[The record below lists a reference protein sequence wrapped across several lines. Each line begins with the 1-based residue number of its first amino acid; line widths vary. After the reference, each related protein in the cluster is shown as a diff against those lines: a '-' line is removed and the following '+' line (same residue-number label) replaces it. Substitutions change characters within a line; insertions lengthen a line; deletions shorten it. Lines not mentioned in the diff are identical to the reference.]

1 MKKFALTIRKVHKF
15 LMIFLG
21 GQFIL
26 WSLSGLY
33 MVTMDIDFIHG
44 DHLVK
49 EPFPIV
55 ISSTSLLSFQE
66 ILQQYPRANKLRLT
80 HLAGQSVYQFNV
92 NKQAQLISAQT
103 GKSLLPF
110 SKEYIKKLA
119 ILQSNLSNDLKIEN
133 IQLLTTNA
141 PSELSSRHLPVWQVV
156 YDDISAST
164 LYISS
169 STGQVV
175 TKRHDYWRLFDF
187 AWMLHIMDYENRE
200 DITNWLLFVF
210 SLTGVFSCLSGLY
223 LVGHRFRFAVKLN
236 TILSVF
242 KRQPKRKAHLAK
254 ENDIKSD
261 GKCL

>member
-1 MKKFALTIRKVHKF
+1 M
-15 LMIFLG
+15 G

-33 MVTMDIDFIHG
+33 MVTMDLDFIHG

-49 EPFPIV
+49 EPLPLV
-55 ISSTSLLSFQE
+55 IPSKPLLSFQE
-66 ILQQYPRANKLRLT
+66 TLQQNPRAKQLRLT
-80 HLAGQSVYQFNV
+80 SLAGESVYQFKV
-92 NKQAQLISAQT
+92 NGKPQLISAQT

-110 SKEYIKKLA
+110 SKEDIKKLVT
-119 ILQSNLSNDLKIEN
+119 LLSNISNDIEIES

-175 TKRHDYWRLFDF
+175 TKRHDYWRFFDF
-187 AWMLHIMDYENRE
+187 FWMLHIMDYENRE
-200 DITNWLLFVF
+200 DITNWLLLAF
-210 SLTGVFSCLSGLY
+210 SLTGVFSCFSGLY
-223 LVGHRFRFAVKLN
+223 LVGHRFRFSLQIS
-236 TILSVF
+236 TILSII
-242 KRQPKRKAHLAK
+242 KRRLKGRAHLAK
-254 ENDIKSD
+254 GNSSESN
-261 GKCL
+261 GRCL